1 MTVRLSLSVIIPTC
15 NRRESLR
22 LTLAGL
28 DQQTYPPDR
37 FEVLVASD
45 GATDGTDEMV
55 EQHAC
60 SASYHLRLVRQSN
73 AGPARAR
80 NRGFAE
86 AAGEVVVF
94 LDDDVEPVPG
104 FLAAHARHHADNRR
118 VAVIGPMSPDP
129 RRRWAEPPWIAWEHA
144 LLDKQYTNWVTG
156 VWTEVGP
163 QNFYTGNVSV
173 RRLHLQAVGGFDER
187 FKRQEDI
194 ELAYRMERELG
205 LRFTFEP
212 AAKGIHRPT
221 RSLAAWLQVPYAY
234 GSLDVLRI
242 RQGNLGWEAVRGHYE
257 TRRAATRAM
266 GSLLLACPQL
276 AAPLQRLLLAS
287 ARAFY
292 AFRLRTPAFAALSV
306 VHNLRYLEG
315 AQAELGIAHS
325 LLAHLQSSRTTGR
338 ATS

>member
-1 MTVRLSLSVIIPTC
+1 MTGQLSLSVIIPTC

-28 DQQTYPPDR
+28 DQQTYPPNR
-37 FEVLVASD
+37 IEVLVVSD

-60 SASYHLRLVRQSN
+60 SAPYLLRLVRQPN

-80 NRGFAE
+80 NHGFAE
-86 AAGEVVVF
+86 ATGEVVVF

-104 FLAAHARHHADNRR
+104 FLAAHARHHTEDGR

-129 RRRWAEPPWIAWEHA
+129 CRRWAEPPWIAWEHA
-144 LLDKQYTNWVTG
+144 LLDKQYSNWVTG
-156 VWTEVGP
+156 VWKDVGP

-173 RRLHLQAVGGFDER
+173 RRMHLRAVGGFDER

-205 LRFTFEP
+205 LRFAFEP
-212 AAKGIHRPT
+212 AAKGVHRPT
-221 RSLAAWLQVPYAY
+221 RPLSAWLQVPYAY

-242 RQGNLGWEAVRGHYE
+242 RQGNLGWEAVRRHYG

-266 GSLLLACPQL
+266 GALLLACPQL
-276 AAPLQRLLLAS
+276 AAPLQLLLLGS

-292 AFRLRTPAFAALSV
+292 AFRLRSPTFAALSV

-315 AQAELGIAHS
+315 AQAELGATHS
-325 LLAHLQSSRTTGR
+325 LLGYLQSSGTSGR
-338 ATS
+338 AAS